1 MTRKQWRKY
10 KKVIEWF
17 YNQPEGTKIWF
28 KYPKDDRWRLI
39 SEPSWVVN
47 GIYVINDELAEIR
60 KAIAEGK
67 QIQGKIGL
75 RWTDID
81 IKDPNFDPEL
91 DECCYRIK
99 FEIKYPVYKKND
111 FMVVK
116 RIDPGAFAAILY
128 GTLQFHRRSV
138 DIEQG

>member
-60 KAIAEGK
+60 KAIFSGGVATPAVGVRISYSKLSGLDKLEVENKGIDLSISK
-67 QIQGKIGL
+67 GFAVLTPYAGIGRTFSKVTPVGVDDSL
-75 RWTDID
+75 LKEEDV
-81 IKDPNFDPEL
+81 
-91 DECCYRIK
+91 DEY
-99 FEIKYPVYKKND
+99 
-111 FMVVK
+111 
-116 RIDPGAFAAILY
+116 
-128 GTLQFHRRSV
+128 
-138 DIEQG
+138 